1 MLTPAMKQAISRAE
15 YFPLATA
22 TPAGVPNVVPIRYL
36 SVAGDDRLWITDN
49 YLLKTLDNLRGNP
62 QASVFV
68 WSADP
73 KLAFQIKGT
82 VEILTEGA
90 DYERMKAE
98 VRNQR
103 PDLPAR
109 ALVVL
114 HIAEIYECLPGP
126 DAGKRLFPAA

>member
-1 MLTPAMKQAISRAE
+1 MLTPAMKEAISRAE

-22 TPAGVPNVVPIRYL
+22 TPSGVPNVVPIRYL
-36 SVAGDDRLWITDN
+36 RVAGDDRLWITDN

-62 QASVFV
+62 QAAVFV
-68 WSADP
+68 WSSDP

-82 VEILTEGA
+82 VEIVTEGA

-98 VRNQR
+98 VRSQR

-126 DAGKRLFPAA
+126 NAGKRVFPAP